1 MSSSPPVSSASPVMT
16 PTAPRPPSHAAKLR
30 FQTALV
36 LFLAWIAYLA
46 WQVAITRFPDGPA
59 PILSRAQ
66 WAETEAELI
75 GKPLGSDE
83 FEILEV
89 LHAPADLKLK
99 PGKILI
105 DGLDMAKRSPKTH
118 EEDWLNNRWLVPVKR
133 KADRWIV
140 APIPP
145 APGFR
150 PMHPGREAGRV
161 YWFTDRMRIHVKQV
175 RKEVFGE

>member
-1 MSSSPPVSSASPVMT
+1 MSSPAPVPSATQVLAEKAS
-16 PTAPRPPSHAAKLR
+16 RPPSHAAKLR

-46 WQVAITRFPDGPA
+46 WQVAITRLPDGPA
-59 PILSRAQ
+59 PILSRSQ
-66 WAETEAELI
+66 WAETEAELV

-99 PGKILI
+99 PGKIQI
-105 DGLDMAKRSPKTH
+105 GGLDAAKRSPRLH
-118 EEDWLNNRWLVPVKR
+118 EEDWLEHRWLVPVKR
-133 KADRWIV
+133 KADQWVV

-150 PMHPGREAGRV
+150 PVQPGREVGKV
-161 YWFTDRMRIHVKQV
+161 YWFTDRLRIHVRQV